1 MKKLIL
7 MVFLMLLISN
17 LYCEEKQDIDAILHP
32 NYLNNN
38 MLAQNEIINDTI
50 QNTQPAI
57 KDTVSQDSLLKRPK
71 TCYTLAVDTVVMP
84 GIKIGFG
91 WIKYDS
97 TSTKENFVMIHA
109 NTIMLISS
117 TGIFGKVNTF
127 KSPQRIG
134 FYTSYS
140 IGVDYCLTSGGLDP
154 GGGSGSSGEQFLSP
168 YFTFGIGHSFKTGN
182 NSFFRISGDLGLKWL
197 LASITLSYVF

>member
-71 TCYTLAVDTVVMP
+71 TCYTFAVDTVVMP

-91 WIKYDS
+91 SIKYDS
-97 TSTKENFVMIHA
+97 TSTQETF
-109 NTIMLISS
+109 LILHGNSGWPYWPIFT
-117 TGIFGKVNTF
+117 TGIHGEVNTF
-127 KSPQRIG
+127 RSPERDG
-134 FYTSYS
+134 FYTS
-140 IGVDYCLTSGGLDP
+140 GNFGLDYVVIL
-154 GGGSGSSGEQFLSP
+154 GQFLSP
-168 YFTFGIGHSFKTGN
+168 YFTFGIGYSFKIGK
-182 NSFFRISGDLGLKWL
+182 NSFFRVSGDLGLKWL